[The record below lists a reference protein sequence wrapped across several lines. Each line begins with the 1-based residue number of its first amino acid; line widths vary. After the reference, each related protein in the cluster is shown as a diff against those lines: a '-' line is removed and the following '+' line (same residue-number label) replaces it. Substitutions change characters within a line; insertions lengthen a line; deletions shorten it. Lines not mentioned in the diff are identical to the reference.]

1 MTLGIMGYVSCT
13 PDRYVFHE
21 ADFIDPNEYGGIKLY
36 VSHDQLLAD
45 GKATVEFTPMLITKD
60 SIEITTEHIDY
71 SLIKYRFL
79 SGEEIAGNTFS
90 TSDQKSIGKEIS
102 VYATVEGTSLMSD
115 TVSFVVTDPSLLEGY
130 NEITIPVIFH
140 LIQCEDDIM
149 TYGGEMP
156 KERIYLLFDKMNN
169 AFSGTASTNPT
180 GIDTKIRF
188 ELALYDPE
196 GELLAEPGINRI
208 YTADLVKDEQSDDY
222 ASLIKENGAMW
233 DYTKY
238 LNIWLLGSTESST
251 KFVNLASACK
261 PRYVYSTSDLET
273 AIPGLSFS
281 ELAENWEPVP
291 KEIGILYKLSSC
303 FVKDRG
309 FGIGKVNELN
319 NALGYYFGLLATW
332 LEYDPNIP
340 EDYCS
345 DTQGYY
351 GRWWDGF
358 NSGMYKTMGDV
369 YFLSENIMDDAN
381 GMHRSVTQEQ
391 ALRVHWVLQ
400 HCPERSAWKS
410 DFAFTGK

>member
-149 TYGGEMP
+149 AYGGEMP
-156 KERIYLLFDKMNN
+156 KERIYMLFDKMNN

-188 ELALYDPE
+188 ELALYGPD

-208 YTADLVKDEQSDDY
+208 QTANLVKDEQSDDY
-222 ASLIKENGAMW
+222 ASLIKKNGAMW

-238 LNIWLLGSTESST
+238 LNIWLLGSTESNT
-251 KFVNLASACK
+251 KFANLISACI
-261 PRYVYSTSDLET
+261 PRYVYSASDLET

-303 FVKDRG
+303 FTKDRG
-309 FGIGKVNELN
+309 FGKTRVNELN
-319 NALGYYFGLLATW
+319 NALGYYLGLLPTW
-332 LEYDPNIP
+332 GESKSAIP
-340 EDYCS
+340 DDNCS
-345 DTQGYY
+345 DTFKYY
-351 GRWWDGF
+351 G
-358 NSGMYKTMGDV
+358 NSGQQFNTSSYKEAGD
-369 YFLSENIMDDAN
+369 YFFLSENVMDDPT
-381 GMHRSVTQEQ
+381 GVHRSVTQEQ
-391 ALRVHWVLQ
+391 AIRMHWVLQ